1 MMRLPGHWL
10 ACVCTCALVFSAVGC
25 GGGSTEPTA
34 TTDDEL
40 GAFLAENPDVATED
54 APEIDAE

>member
-1 MMRLPGHWL
+1 MMRLPCHWL
-10 ACVCTCALVFSAVGC
+10 GYVCTFTLVLSVVGC

-40 GAFLAENPDVATED
+40 GAYLADNPDVAAED
-54 APEIDAE
+54 APDVDAE